1 MRTFFNFEQCVQGIK
16 RLKQLPSAS
25 LVSKIINN
33 QFQNVN
39 EKRIAIE
46 ILAFNMEEVCKRFPD
61 LAENVIKKIDN
72 QSLMKFKETNR
83 NSNQLLD
90 NGKVLWKRMILKH
103 IQGK

>member
-1 MRTFFNFEQCVQGIK
+1 MNKKFAV
-16 RLKQLPSAS
+16 
-25 LVSKIINN
+25 
-33 QFQNVN
+33 
-39 EKRIAIE
+39 E

-61 LAENVIKKIDN
+61 FPVIKKIDN

-83 NSNQLLD
+83 NSNQLLE